1 MTYVEQLALKTLD
14 HLCAEYPGD
23 AKHRVM
29 MRACFEI
36 FASQIIFRDFN
47 DVHVK
52 QRKQWYKMA
61 WRWE

>member
-1 MTYVEQLALKTLD
+1 MTYVEELATETLNY
-14 HLCAEYPGD
+14 LCDEYPGD

-36 FASQIIFRDFN
+36 FAAQIIFRDFN